1 VSRKNLF
8 AVLGAVVLIAVA
20 VGVYFFFQPG
30 ASPVPAA
37 AAAGASTGANTGGTV
52 ITAHDMTQ
60 GNPKARV
67 VLIEYAAPRCPHCA
81 HFNAEVFP
89 LLKRDYIDTGKVY
102 YVFRVLPLAAG
113 DGVAEK
119 LARCL
124 PKDRYFAFMDSL
136 FRNQQQWDDEYGVT
150 DVRGGLLKLSEQAG
164 MSESQFNACLAD
176 TREDAIINQVAQDGV
191 SRYGID
197 STPSIVINGH
207 LRSGAAEWD
216 KLKAALDQELA
227 KKA

>member
-1 VSRKNLF
+1 VSRKQIF
-8 AVLGAVVLIAVA
+8 TALGVVLVIAIGAGAWFYV
-20 VGVYFFFQPG
+20 QPG
-30 ASPVPAA
+30 GAPASGAA
-37 AAAGASTGANTGGTV
+37 AATASTNGG

-60 GNPKARV
+60 GNPKAPV

-81 HFNAEVFP
+81 HFQADVFP
-89 LLKRDYIDTGKVY
+89 LLKRDYIDTGKVF

-124 PKDRYFAFMDSL
+124 PKDRYFPFMESL
-136 FRNQQQWDDEYGVT
+136 FRNQPQWDDEYGVT
-150 DVRGGLLKLSEQAG
+150 DVRGGLLKLAGQAG
-164 MSESQFNACLAD
+164 MSEDQFNACLAD

-191 SRYGID
+191 ARYGLN
-197 STPSIVINGH
+197 STPSIIINGS
-207 LRSGAAEWD
+207 LKQGMGEWD
-216 KLKAALDQELA
+216 HLKAALDQAVA